1 MLIFFSFL
9 FWNWINRV
17 NITRLTQS
25 VVYYSWIFRLRMKLY
40 KEQIGVVMETWY
52 YIMVQSY
59 YSCRQQVFPSGMVAM
74 AFVAWKLSLDHISWP
89 ISARSV
95 KERQNDCSKGLG
107 QHGLSILSWKLTILK
122 NILNKNN
129 TLLEKQ
135 LLTLLLA
142 GVNFEYRLYKRIQ
155 KKFTK
160 TANVCVE

>member
-1 MLIFFSFL
+1 MLIFFFIY
-9 FWNWINRV
+9 FFFNWINRHNKRMDNLVWV
-17 NITRLTQS
+17 NKTRLTRS
-25 VVYYSWIFRLRMKLY
+25 VVYYSWLFRLRMKFY

-107 QHGLSILSWKLTILK
+107 
-122 NILNKNN
+122 N
-129 TLLEKQ
+129 TGCQYFRE
-135 LLTLLLA
+135 
-142 GVNFEYRLYKRIQ
+142 NSPY
-155 KKFTK
+155 
-160 TANVCVE
+160 